1 MFRRPRYGLD
11 RNPILLLVVLAVILT
26 VWQHRARATTDEA
39 RSPKSPPERL
49 ATALAWPLQQV
60 FSSLAN
66 NIGQTAVSL
75 GQSRRLAAENH
86 KLRAD
91 NEELRAQQL
100 KLIDAL
106 IENQQLKKILGFRS
120 GASPEPLPARVVA
133 INFGLSRKRLTIA
146 APPGRELEVGN
157 IVRTPAG
164 LVGRIIE
171 ARGNRGEVFP
181 LIDSEHA
188 VSGLVL
194 RSRDQGIVRVQP
206 RPRNQPD
213 VLVLDKLVGRA
224 DIREGDV
231 LLTSGLGEV
240 YPRGIP
246 IGTVMSVRR
255 SVAGTV
261 DLSATI
267 RPFVD
272 FDHLEFVLVER
283 HGR

>member
-1 MFRRPRYGLD
+1 M
-11 RNPILLLVVLAVILT
+11 
-26 VWQHRARATTDEA
+26 
-39 RSPKSPPERL
+39 

-60 FSSLAN
+60 LSKGAEA
-66 NIGQTAVSL
+66 IGQSAMSV
-75 GQSRRLAAENH
+75 GQSRHLLAENQ
-86 KLRAD
+86 KLRAE

-100 KLIDAL
+100 KLIDAV
-106 IENQQLKKILGFRS
+106 IENQQLKKTLGFRS
-120 GASPEPLPARVVA
+120 STSGEPLPARVVA
-133 INFGLSRKRLTIA
+133 VNFGLSRKRLTIA

-171 ARGNRGEVFP
+171 AQGNRGEVFP
-181 LIDSEHA
+181 LIDAEHA
-188 VSGLVL
+188 VSGLLL

-206 RPRNQPD
+206 RPRHQPD
-213 VLVLDKLVGRA
+213 VLVMDKVVGRA
-224 DIREGDV
+224 DLREGDV

-255 SVAGTV
+255 SVTGTV

-272 FDHLEFVLVER
+272 FDHLEYVLVER